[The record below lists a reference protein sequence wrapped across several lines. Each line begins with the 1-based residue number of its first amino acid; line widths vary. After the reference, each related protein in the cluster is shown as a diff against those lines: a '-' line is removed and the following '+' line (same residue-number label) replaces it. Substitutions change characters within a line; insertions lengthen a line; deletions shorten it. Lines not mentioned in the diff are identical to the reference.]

1 MKRKIF
7 LNVFAI
13 TMLAFVACQ
22 TITLA
27 VLYRYVSGQRKAEL
41 RSEAGYYSK
50 AVEAFGGEIIEE
62 LFFEEKGDNVI
73 RLTLVDADGTVLYDS
88 GADAETL
95 ENHGSRE
102 EIREAF
108 AKGTGESTRTSDTLQ
123 RHTYNY
129 AVLLESGQVLRI
141 SGTQYT
147 MVSLLMNMLSP
158 MVIVLTAV
166 VVLSV
171 ILAVRISNSI
181 TEPINSIDLESPD
194 ARSIYPELRPLA
206 ERINE
211 QNRQLH
217 QHVMELKEEH
227 ERQDRYRREFTA
239 NVSHELKTP
248 LTSISGYAEILG
260 AGLVQEQDVGRFADK
275 IYEESK
281 RLIALVGDII
291 RLSQLEDGAVPMERE
306 QVDLLAV
313 CEKTAERLAAAAE
326 QKHIRFRVG
335 GSKECV
341 WGIPQI
347 LEEMVYNLCDNA
359 IKYNVEGGSVRVTVT
374 SLPDAVSLSVQ
385 DTGIGIPHSEQERVF
400 ERFYRVDKSHSKE
413 VGGTGL
419 GLSIV
424 KHGASCHGAVI
435 SLKSEPGEGTE
446 IRVIFPKN
454 PEKLTELEKKEEI

>member
-1 MKRKIF
+1 MKRKVF
-7 LNVFAI
+7 LNVLAI

-27 VLYRYVSGQRKAEL
+27 VLYRYVSEQRRTEL

-50 AVEAFGGEIIEE
+50 AVEAFGGEFIEN
-62 LFFEEKGDNVI
+62 LFLEEDDDNVI
-73 RLTLVDADGTVLYDS
+73 RLTLVDTDGTVLYDS
-88 GADAETL
+88 GADADTL
-95 ENHGSRE
+95 GNHGGRE

-108 AKGTGESTRTSDTLQ
+108 ANGTGESTRTSDTLQ

-129 AVLLESGQVLRI
+129 AIRLESGQVLRI

-147 MVSLLMNMLSP
+147 VVSLLLNMLYP
-158 MVIVLTAV
+158 MVLVLTAV
-166 VVLSV
+166 VILSV
-171 ILAVRISNSI
+171 FLAVRISNSI

-227 ERQDRYRREFTA
+227 ERRDRYRREFTA

-260 AGLVQEQDVGRFADK
+260 AGLVQEQDVQRFANK

-281 RLIALVGDII
+281 RLMALVGDII
-291 RLSQLEDGAVPMERE
+291 RLSELEDGSVPMECE
-306 QVDLLAV
+306 QVDLLAL
-313 CEKTAERLAAAAE
+313 CERTAERLAAAAE
-326 QKHIRFRVG
+326 QKQVQIFVG
-335 GSKECV
+335 GSRESV
-341 WGIPQI
+341 WGVPQI
-347 LEEMVYNLCDNA
+347 LDEMVYNLCDNA
-359 IKYNVEGGSVRVTVT
+359 IKYNTERGSVWVTVT

-385 DTGIGIPHSEQERVF
+385 DTGIGIPHSEQDRVF

-424 KHGASCHGAVI
+424 KHGASYHGAVI
-435 SLKSEPGEGTE
+435 SLESEPGEGTE
-446 IRVIFPKN
+446 IRVVFPKN
-454 PEKLTELEKKEEI
+454 NGKMTESEEKREI

>member
-1 MKRKIF
+1 MKRKVF
-7 LNVFAI
+7 LNVLAI

-27 VLYRYVSGQRKAEL
+27 VLYRHVSEQRRTEL
-41 RSEAGYYSK
+41 RSEAVYYSK
-50 AVEAFGGEIIEE
+50 AVEAFGGEFIEN
-62 LFFEEKGDNVI
+62 LFLEEKDDNVI
-73 RLTLVDADGTVLYDS
+73 RLTLVDTDGTVLYDS
-88 GADAETL
+88 GADADTL
-95 ENHGSRE
+95 GNHGGRE

-108 AKGTGESTRTSDTLQ
+108 ASGTGESTRTSDTLQ

-129 AVLLESGQVLRI
+129 AIRLESGQVLRI

-147 MVSLLMNMLSP
+147 VVSLLMNMLYP
-158 MVIVLTAV
+158 MVLVLTAV
-166 VVLSV
+166 VILSV
-171 ILAVRISNSI
+171 FLAIRISNSI

-227 ERQDRYRREFTA
+227 ERRDRYRREFTA

-260 AGLVQEQDVGRFADK
+260 AGLVQEQDVQRFANK

-281 RLIALVGDII
+281 RLMALVGDII
-291 RLSQLEDGAVPMERE
+291 RLSELEDGSVPMERE

-313 CEKTAERLAAAAE
+313 CERTAERLAAAAE
-326 QKHIRFRVG
+326 QKQVQIFVG
-335 GSKECV
+335 GSRESV
-341 WGIPQI
+341 WGVPQI
-347 LEEMVYNLCDNA
+347 LDEMVYNLCDNA
-359 IKYNVEGGSVRVTVT
+359 IKYNTERGSVWVTVT
-374 SLPDAVSLSVQ
+374 ALPDAVSLSVQ
-385 DTGIGIPHSEQERVF
+385 DTGIGIPHSEQDRVF

-424 KHGASCHGAVI
+424 KHGASYHGAVI
-435 SLKSEPGEGTE
+435 SLESEPGEGTE

-454 PEKLTELEKKEEI
+454 TEKMTESQKKEEI